1 MKEQNFPNIASG
13 ELNAAEFYAAH
24 ATQKHDIGTRY
35 MMDDRS
41 FRYSYAGGTLNC
53 DLGCSPYNQQI
64 IAYTSIAADA
74 IIGATEIVIDI
85 QGTDGNDGD
94 GKIAKD
100 ELFGGYIV
108 IFPHDENSISRRIIG
123 NTVTTGA
130 GEMTVELDAGI
141 PVALSEDNDHGECMA
156 SPYAD
161 VRSDAS
167 DKKSIVGIPMVAATA
182 GQWLWIQTWGPVWIA
197 PQGAVS
203 TGGNDRQVV
212 FRHDGSVD
220 QHDYND
226 AATRL
231 AQHAGFV
238 LCNARGGGQ
247 GAAFIMLQICP

>member
-1 MKEQNFPNIASG
+1 MEQIPNIVDGKLHTS
-13 ELNAAEFYAAH
+13 EFYAMH
-24 ATQKHDIGTRY
+24 TEQKHEIGLRY
-35 MMDDRS
+35 RMDDRV
-41 FRYSYAGGTLNC
+41 FHYAKAGATLNC

-74 IIGATEIVIDI
+74 IIGATKIVIDI
-85 QGTDGNDGD
+85 QVTDGNDGD

-100 ELFGGYIV
+100 ALFGGNIV
-108 IFPHDENSISRRIIG
+108 IFPHDENSISRRIVG
-123 NTVTTGA
+123 NTATTGA

-141 PVALSEDNDHGECMA
+141 PVALDADNDHGECMA

-167 DKKSIVGIPMVAATA
+167 DKKSIIGIPMVAATE
-182 GQWLWIQTWGPVWIA
+182 GKYLWIQTWGPVWIA

-226 AATRL
+226 AYTRL

>member
-1 MKEQNFPNIASG
+1 MEQIPNLVTGKLHTS
-13 ELNAAEFYAAH
+13 EFYAMH
-24 ATQKHDIGTRY
+24 TEKKHEIGARY
-35 MMDDRS
+35 RMDDRV
-41 FRYSYAGGTLNC
+41 FHYAKAGATLNC

-64 IAYTSIAADA
+64 VAYANIAADA
-74 IIGATEIVIDI
+74 IIGDTKIVIDVKI
-85 QGTDGNDGD
+85 TDGNAGN
-94 GKIAKD
+94 GEIAKD
-100 ELFGGYIV
+100 ALFGGYIV
-108 IFPHDENSISRRIIG
+108 IFPHNENSISRRIIS
-123 NTVTTGA
+123 NTAVESGG

-156 SPYAD
+156 SPYSD
-161 VRSDAS
+161 VRTDAS
-167 DKKSIVGIPMVAATA
+167 DKKSIIGIPMVAATA
-182 GQWLWIQTWGPVWIA
+182 EKHLWLQTWGPCWIA

-220 QHDYND
+220 QHDYTD